1 MIWIITAGGAVQR
14 DDPCHRWLRRRREPV
29 YVQRQCAV
37 LELLQ
42 GRRHLMFGKL
52 TAINSSF
59 LLFEY
64 KKSRDGHVYDR
75 FSLARLPSPGGLLRR
90 QLPPKHLGRLIEL
103 RTLETCVDR
112 YTVWYTFSIV
122 FSYHWFWMHWT
133 FYLDTTCYISKG
145 QWCRTNHVLLTFI
158 WFWFPAQIL
167 AGSLACS
174 YECPCSSMPQPD
186 PDENSENDTL
196 RWQQQGVQ
204 LAFCKHWEDITWRS
218 LKTINNSLFSQQ

>member
-1 MIWIITAGGAVQR
+1 MGSYGEPMGRDGLQDLWQRYDIAVFGHIHGYERTCPVYQAKARLSLHLCIRAGESKMIWIITAGGAVQR

-112 YTVWYTFSIV
+112 YTV
-122 FSYHWFWMHWT
+122 
-133 FYLDTTCYISKG
+133 
-145 QWCRTNHVLLTFI
+145 
-158 WFWFPAQIL
+158 
-167 AGSLACS
+167 
-174 YECPCSSMPQPD
+174 
-186 PDENSENDTL
+186 
-196 RWQQQGVQ
+196 
-204 LAFCKHWEDITWRS
+204 
-218 LKTINNSLFSQQ
+218 